1 MKGPH
6 NFIRLARVAATF
18 FRSGAVNQ
26 LMNITGAPVYIR
38 VPVSII
44 GTPLSVFGIKGPY
57 KSSAILRALIALG
70 PAYIKF
76 GQLLSTRPDIVGS
89 QLAEEL
95 KVLQDSLEPF
105 SNVKAKEI
113 IKRELGS
120 NTEDLFSS
128 FSDSVAAAS
137 IAQVHK
143 ARVKDTGQVVAV
155 KILRPKVEKVFFKD
169 LDALLLLAKTVE
181 FFAPNFRR
189 LKPTEVVKHF
199 ERLVHEELDLRMEI
213 AAAAEFAENTKHD
226 KNFYVPKVLWNL
238 SGKRVVTTEW
248 VEGIPV
254 GDVSTIRNAGV
265 DMEKLAKRIIKIFLT
280 QALRDGLFHGDMHQG
295 NLKCRE
301 DGTLIVMDFGIMG
314 RIDEYTR
321 RVYAEI
327 LIGFLRR
334 DYMRVAEVHFEAG
347 YVSSK
352 KNVNEFAQALRSV
365 GEPIFG
371 MEASD
376 ISMARL
382 LARLFEVTEQ
392 FGMETRTELL
402 LLQRTMVVV
411 EGVARSLDPNLN
423 MWETARPVVEKYIAE
438 NLGPKAFLNDLGKLL
453 RIAAKLGPH
462 LPHIADDFIK
472 NTRRSREKK
481 PLNSF
486 FSVLN
491 IFSIASI
498 LLLGLAGMFVL
509 FFLLIKN

>member
-26 LMNITGAPVYIR
+26 LMNITGTPFYIR
-38 VPVSII
+38 VPVSLI
-44 GTPLSVFGIKGPY
+44 GIPLSIFGIKAPY

-89 QLAEEL
+89 KLAEEL

-105 SNVKAKEI
+105 SSVKAKEI

-120 NTEDLFSS
+120 STEDLFSS

-143 ARVKDTGQVVAV
+143 AEVRGTREVVAV

-213 AAAAEFAENTKHD
+213 AAAAEFSENTKQD

-254 GDVSTIRNAGV
+254 GDVSTIKKAGV
-265 DMEKLAKRIIKIFLT
+265 DMEKLSKRIIKIFLT

-295 NLKCRE
+295 NLKCRD

-411 EGVARSLDPNLN
+411 EGVARSIDPNLN
-423 MWETARPVVEKYIAE
+423 MWETARPVVEKYIAQ
-438 NLGPKAFLNDLGKLL
+438 NLGPKAFLNDLGKLI

-462 LPHIADDFIK
+462 LPQIADDFIK
-472 NTRRSREKK
+472 KSRESNEKR
-481 PLNSF
+481 
-486 FSVLN
+486 SVNRFLSGFN
-491 IFSIASI
+491 IFSILSI
-498 LLLGLAGMFVL
+498 LILVLTSISLL
-509 FFLLIKN
+509 LLSFQ